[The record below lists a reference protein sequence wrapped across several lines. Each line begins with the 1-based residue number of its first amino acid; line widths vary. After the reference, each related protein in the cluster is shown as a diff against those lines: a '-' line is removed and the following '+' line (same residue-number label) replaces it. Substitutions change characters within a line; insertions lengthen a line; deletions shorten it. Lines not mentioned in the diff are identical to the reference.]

1 MKNQDIKNY
10 QTERREQLIE
20 AGLSHEEAKKIAFQ
34 ETQKGTLKE
43 LRARADSMILD
54 EIVGIAFLSGM
65 LYSQQLEKKKATLT
79 QHQAMQNTKKIVRQ
93 MLHN

>member
-20 AGLSHEEAKKIAFQ
+20 AGYTFDEARKIAFQ
-34 ETQKGTLKE
+34 ETQKDLLAKIHDTMLNE
-43 LRARADSMILD
+43 VIQYAFIS
-54 EIVGIAFLSGM
+54 GIQ
-65 LYSQQLEKKKATLT
+65 YSIEKKKATLT